1 MNLFMAGNRGK
12 WGSQLNWFARS
23 ATIFI
28 APFSVVV
35 PLSTAPHRRPAGDFI
50 HLRVIPSVS
59 LSPDS
64 KSLMEP
70 ARSLE
75 ISVRAVAFVI

>member
-35 PLSTAPHRRPAGDFI
+35 PLSTAPHEAGRRFYPFTSD
-50 HLRVIPSVS
+50 S
-59 LSPDS
+59 LSQS
-64 KSLMEP
+64 IARLEKLNG